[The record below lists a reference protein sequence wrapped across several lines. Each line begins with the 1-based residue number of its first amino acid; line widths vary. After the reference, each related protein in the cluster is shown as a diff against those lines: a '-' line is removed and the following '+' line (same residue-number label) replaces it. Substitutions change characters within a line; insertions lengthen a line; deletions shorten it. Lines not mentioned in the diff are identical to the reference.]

1 MADKEKSI
9 KELTEKLMSA
19 LYELYQSSKG
29 KYNLESY
36 IGLVGEFG
44 DEVIIASK
52 EKGLRFDKGSCLIR
66 DIGKNRGFFTMYLE
80 LYFIDPTGKKILEKA
95 EREMEKSRFTS
106 ESVKQIEGKRYLEY
120 SIEEPLEE

>member
-1 MADKEKSI
+1 MADKGRNI

-36 IGLVGEFG
+36 IGLVGEFA
-44 DEVIIASK
+44 DEVILASK

-66 DIGKNRGFFTMYLE
+66 DMGKNRELFTMSLE
-80 LYFIDPTGKKILEKA
+80 LYFIDSSGKKILEKA
-95 EREMEKSRFTS
+95 EREMEKIKFTS
-106 ESVKQIEGKRYLEY
+106 ESIKQIEEKRYLEY
-120 SIEEPLEE
+120 SIEEPLGE